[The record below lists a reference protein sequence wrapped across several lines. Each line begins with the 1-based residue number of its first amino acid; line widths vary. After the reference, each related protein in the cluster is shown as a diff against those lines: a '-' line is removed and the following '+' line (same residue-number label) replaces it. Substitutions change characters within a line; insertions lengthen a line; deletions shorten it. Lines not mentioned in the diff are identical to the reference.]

1 MPMKILL
8 YSANFAPEPTGIGKY
23 SGEMAAWLAG
33 AGHEVRVVA
42 APPYYPDWAVAAS
55 HRGKWYSR
63 ETYQGAEVW
72 RAPLWVPAR
81 PTGLTRI
88 VHLMT
93 FAISSFPVIL
103 RHAFWRPDVVLTVAP
118 AFVCAPGGWLTARV
132 CGAKAWLHVQDFE
145 IDVAFRLGLM
155 KGKVLRWV
163 VQALESWIF
172 RRFDRVS
179 TISGRMM
186 ERALSKKVAEAAVVY
201 FPNWVDIDHI
211 RPLQHPSPYRKELGL
226 PDDAVVALYSGS
238 LGGKQGLMM
247 LPQAAARL
255 AHLKQLYFVICGDG
269 VLKAELEAVCADLPN
284 TRLLPLQPAERLSEL
299 LGMAD
304 IHLLPQSSGAEDMVM
319 PSKLSG
325 MLASGRPTIATCR
338 AGTEIAN
345 VLAGCG
351 VVVPPEDVEAFADA
365 IAGLV
370 AQPERRAVMGRQ
382 AREYVERHLSLDAVL
397 SRILGSLVTLS
408 GEPPIPH
415 WPTKSD
421 VH

>member
-1 MPMKILL
+1 
-8 YSANFAPEPTGIGKY
+8 
-23 SGEMAAWLAG
+23 
-33 AGHEVRVVA
+33 
-42 APPYYPDWAVAAS
+42 
-55 HRGKWYSR
+55 
-63 ETYQGAEVW
+63 
-72 RAPLWVPAR
+72 
-81 PTGLTRI
+81 
-88 VHLMT
+88 
-93 FAISSFPVIL
+93 
-103 RHAFWRPDVVLTVAP
+103 
-118 AFVCAPGGWLTARV
+118 
-132 CGAKAWLHVQDFE
+132 
-145 IDVAFRLGLM
+145 
-155 KGKVLRWV
+155 
-163 VQALESWIF
+163 
-172 RRFDRVS
+172 
-179 TISGRMM
+179 
-186 ERALSKKVAEAAVVY
+186 
-201 FPNWVDIDHI
+201 
-211 RPLQHPSPYRKELGL
+211 
-226 PDDAVVALYSGS
+226 
-238 LGGKQGLMM
+238 M